1 MYKTFSAIALAVCTV
16 LAPLAAQ
23 SKTGTILCNMNVG
36 KFGNWLPEQV
46 AILHEPGADSA
57 TVNDPIIQYFAKGPI
72 KAKVTADSAK
82 RLSLSWDVTVVS
94 RTGNRAKMSYSL
106 TIQKADLHASMTARP
121 AGYDNKF
128 SSGGNCKRQ

>member
-1 MYKTFSAIALAVCTV
+1 MYKPFSAFAFVACT
-16 LAPLAAQ
+16 LLTPIAAQ
-23 SKTGTILCNMNVG
+23 SETGTILCNMNVG

-46 AILHEPGADSA
+46 AILQEPGADTA

-72 KAKVTADSAK
+72 EAKVTADTAK
-82 RLSLSWDVTVVS
+82 RLSLSWDVVVQS

-106 TIQKADLHASMTARP
+106 TIQKADLHASITATP

-128 SSGGNCKRQ
+128 SAGGSCKLG